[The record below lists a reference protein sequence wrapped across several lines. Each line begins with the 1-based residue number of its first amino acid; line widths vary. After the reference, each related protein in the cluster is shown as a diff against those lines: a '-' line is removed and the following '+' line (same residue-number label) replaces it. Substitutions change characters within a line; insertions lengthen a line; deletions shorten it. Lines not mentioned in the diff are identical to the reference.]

1 MELDSGELACTV
13 AHELLAP
20 SGETLKRTV
29 HQKGSVCL
37 GRNEFRDIILK
48 VKLGNKEIKLP
59 LKDVV
64 VFRKF
69 AKEGKAT
76 LRLSKQNVQF
86 MLSNCP
92 PNKIMTLLKTLAA
105 KLECRKLEK
114 PGVSE
119 RQKLLSERPR
129 SFQEISP
136 ITIKDMQ
143 TLQRTRTQAADKST
157 KTVTLSGKRKR
168 VSDENNKENQP
179 PKMMRQANTAGS
191 AASVS
196 ATHSLNVDQ
205 RKVFRAVLSG
215 QNIFFTGSAGTGKS
229 FLLKKIIGSLPPEH
243 TCATAS
249 TGVAACHIGGIT
261 LHAFAGIGSGK
272 APLDQC
278 QQLAARPVVTRN
290 WKKCKH
296 LIIDEVSM
304 VDGDFFDKMEAIARY
319 KFAGICRELEWAVR
333 KTDEPFGGIQL
344 ILCGDFFQLP
354 PVTASGDKRKF
365 AFQSRAWRHCINLNM
380 ELKDVKRQSDK
391 RFIDILQNIRV
402 GRCPEPVYECLM
414 ATSRHSID
422 KDGIVATRLC
432 THKEDVD
439 QINSLH
445 LRRLVG
451 ESHIFD
457 AIDSDPGMSDRISV
471 LCPVKPHLDLKEGAQ
486 VMLAKNLGVH
496 RGLVN
501 GARGVVVGF
510 EPGTKGLPKVRFL
523 CGITMTVRPERW
535 AFKTSG
541 SIYLTRTQ
549 LPLKLAWAISIHKSQ
564 GMSLDC
570 VEISLARVFECGQ
583 AYVALSRARNL
594 EGLRI
599 VDFNK
604 SCVRANPDVIKFYR
618 QMELSAMQQQSTLG
632 PYMT

>member
-1 MELDSGELACTV
+1 MDPDSNELVCTV

-29 HQKGSVCL
+29 HQNGSVCL
-37 GRNEFRDIILK
+37 GRNEFRDILLK
-48 VKLGNKEIKLP
+48 VKLGNKEMKLP
-59 LKDVV
+59 LNNVV

-76 LRLSKQNVQF
+76 IKLGKQNVQF

-92 PNKIMTLLKTLAA
+92 PNRIVSFLKTMAA

-114 PGVSE
+114 SGLSE

-129 SFQEISP
+129 EFQEISP
-136 ITIKDMQ
+136 VTMKDIE
-143 TLQRTRTQAADKST
+143 TLQKTRTQAADKSA
-157 KTVTLSGKRKR
+157 KSPAINGKRKR
-168 VSDENNKENQP
+168 MYNGNDKENHP
-179 PKMMRQANTAGS
+179 PKVMRQANTARL

-196 ATHSLNVDQ
+196 VTHSLNVEQ
-205 RKVFRAVLSG
+205 RRVFQAVLSG

-229 FLLKKIIGSLPPEH
+229 FLLKRIIGSLPPEH
-243 TCATAS
+243 TFATAS

-261 LHAFAGIGSGK
+261 LHSFAGIGSGK
-272 APLDQC
+272 APLAQC
-278 QQLAARPVVTRN
+278 QQLAARTTVTQN
-290 WKKCKH
+290 WRKCKH
-296 LIIDEVSM
+296 LIIDEISM
-304 VDGDFFDKMEAIARY
+304 VDGDFFDKMEAVART
-319 KFAGICRELEWAVR
+319 VR

-365 AFQSRAWRHCINLNM
+365 AFQSRAWRNCIHVNM

-391 RFIDILQNIRV
+391 KFIDILQNIRV
-402 GRCPEPVYECLM
+402 GRCPESVQDCLV

-422 KDGIVATRLC
+422 RDGIMATRLC

-445 LRRLVG
+445 LNRLTG
-451 ESHIFD
+451 DSHTFN
-457 AIDSDPGMSDRISV
+457 AMDSDPGMSDRISV
-471 LCPVKPHLDLKEGAQ
+471 LCPVKSRLELKEGAQ

-510 EPGTKGLPKVRFL
+510 EPGTKGFPKVRFL
-523 CGITMTVRPERW
+523 CGITMTMRPERW
-535 AFKTSG
+535 SFKMSG
-541 SIYLTRTQ
+541 GAIYLSRTQ
-549 LPLKLAWAISIHKSQ
+549 LPLKFAWAISIHKSQ

-599 VDFNK
+599 VDFSK
-604 SCVRANPDVIKFYR
+604 TCVRADPDVSKFYQ
-618 QMELSAMQQQSTLG
+618 QMALSHSQQQNTLG
-632 PYMT
+632 PYMG